1 MSMISDKELLEKI
14 EDISS
19 ERIELKG
26 IKSWDMPV
34 DSAILFNTGQRRE
47 KELATQKSREPVT
60 KVYVVLNRMG
70 LYTANAILSSDGVR
84 LTNLQ
89 LVESLKEF
97 VKTLTAENRAS
108 EAWRLAVEAG
118 TNCGVYLY
126 KHP

>member
-26 IKSWDMPV
+26 VKSWDMPV

-47 KELATQKSREPVT
+47 EELATKKSRERVT

-84 LTNLQ
+84 LANLQ

-97 VKTLTAENRAS
+97 VKTMTAENRAF
-108 EAWRLAVEAG
+108 EAWRLVVDAG
-118 TNCGVYLY
+118 TNCGDYLY